1 MHVPTRVRS
10 LVPRPSPAPV
20 FDRLQYAK
28 LSQQAIKTGAGEG
41 LGTRLRVRALS
52 EEQNCEVAGRESDD
66 EDDTADQEEP
76 PKLKSYKEAVVAL
89 EEVSRFLE
97 FKGHGDE
104 VLSIGCT
111 IDRIVNL
118 KHASARQ
125 TTLRDYFTH

>member
-1 MHVPTRVRS
+1 MQNWASKRS
-10 LVPRPSPAPV
+10 
-20 FDRLQYAK
+20 
-28 LSQQAIKTGAGEG
+28 KTGAGEG
-41 LGTRLRVRALS
+41 LGTTLRVRALS
-52 EEQNCEVAGRESDD
+52 EELGNNQNCEEVAGRESDD

-125 TTLRDYFTH
+125 TTLHDYFTH